1 MEDIQKKGINVFL
14 IIWNGDFSS
23 EMLVKIIKSTP
34 PVPPPTVRVDGE
46 LELGN
51 FGFLEEVRK
60 FPFSEG
66 WLIFLRGRLSHL
78 LTIAILK
85 CKT

>member
-1 MEDIQKKGINVFL
+1 MEDIQKKGMNVFL

-46 LELGN
+46 LELRNLDSWKRSEN
-51 FGFLEEVRK
+51 FCFQ
-60 FPFSEG
+60 
-66 WLIFLRGRLSHL
+66 RGG
-78 LTIAILK
+78 
-85 CKT
+85 